1 MPVQLTP
8 TLSLNVV
15 QQHLVDAEDS
25 SRIELSFAETAVL
38 QLMLKHQGTLITR
51 EALLEAGWHDRVV
64 SASSLQQCIS
74 VLRKKL
80 ANYPEVELK
89 TIPRHGY
96 VLHLAS
102 QSKNNYCF
110 KKPKA
115 ALLFAIAVIAS
126 LILLSYAYI
135 SHNQAPYNENLVN
148 SKLSNIAGN
157 IRVFAAA
164 EQSKLSADAT
174 NKRLKNQINDEP
186 NWQAPFSSFT
196 SFALLSNKMDSFA
209 ICPDYQQNQCSGK
222 QLINISSETEH
233 GSQLE
238 LSDFL
243 TTKIRMEQKTY
254 NKLDLPELKKHQGDL
269 KEQIYHGDL
278 YFSINDNRLVRS
290 DIRISLVNLAPDN
303 GIFYFA
309 ACITDED
316 CYTTPIRYEIRGHF
330 KRTTEKW
337 QQRKVER
344 FDIEVSKTTLSSP
357 NALSDTAQLIYLALR
372 KQHLTQESLRFYRVY
387 QDDATAVWQLP
398 LVNNNIMWMQ
408 RQTLKL

>member
-1 MPVQLTP
+1 MQLTS

-15 QQHLVDAEDS
+15 QQYLFDAEDS

-96 VLHLAS
+96 VLHLTTPS
-102 QSKNNYCF
+102 QSNHRF
-110 KKPKA
+110 KKPTA
-115 ALLFAIAVIAS
+115 ALLFAVAVIAS
-126 LILLSYAYI
+126 VILLSYTYLN
-135 SHNQAPYNENLVN
+135 HHQAPYNENLVN
-148 SKLSNIAGN
+148 SKLSNVSGN
-157 IRVFAAA
+157 MRVFTPT
-164 EQSKLSADAT
+164 EQVQLSAELA
-174 NKRLKNQINDEP
+174 NKRLANQISNEP
-186 NWQAPFSSFT
+186 NWQAPFTSFS
-196 SFALLSNKMDSFA
+196 SFALLSDKMDSFA
-209 ICPDYQQNQCSGK
+209 ICPDYQQEQCSGK
-222 QLINISSETEH
+222 QLINISSETKH

-254 NKLDLPELKKHQGDL
+254 NKLELPELKAHQGDL

-278 YFSINDNRLVRS
+278 YFAIDDHRLVRS
-290 DIRISLVNLAPDN
+290 DIRISLVDLTPDS

-316 CYTTPIRYEIRGHF
+316 CYTTPIRYEVRGQF
-330 KRTTEKW
+330 KRTSEKW
-337 QQRKVER
+337 QQRTVER

-357 NALSDTAQLIYLALR
+357 NALSDTAQIIYLALR
-372 KQHLTQESLRFYRVY
+372 KQHLTQEQLSFYRVY
-387 QDDATAVWQLP
+387 QDDGTAIWQLP
-398 LVNNNIMWMQ
+398 LVENNMMWMQ

>member
-1 MPVQLTP
+1 MQLTS

-15 QQHLVDAEDS
+15 QQHLFDAEDS

-80 ANYPEVELK
+80 ASYPEVELK

-96 VLHLAS
+96 VLHLE
-102 QSKNNYCF
+102 SKHNQPSYF

-115 ALLFAIAVIAS
+115 ALLFTLAVIAS
-126 LILLSYAYI
+126 LILLGYAYI
-135 SHNQAPYNENLVN
+135 NHDQAPYNESLVT
-148 SKLSNIAGN
+148 SSLSNVSGN
-157 IRVFAAA
+157 IRVFTPAAQA
-164 EQSKLSADAT
+164 ELSADT
-174 NKRLKNQINDEP
+174 NKRLKNQISDEP
-186 NWQAPFSSFT
+186 NWQAPFSSFS
-196 SFALLSNKMDSFA
+196 SFALLTDKMDSFA
-209 ICPDYQQNQCSGK
+209 ICPNYQQGQCSGK
-222 QLINISSETEH
+222 QLINITSETQH
-233 GSQLE
+233 GSQLA

-254 NKLDLPELKKHQGDL
+254 NKLDLPELKAHQGDL

-278 YFSINDNRLVRS
+278 YFAIDDHRLVRS
-290 DIRISLVNLAPDN
+290 DMRISLVDLAPDN

-316 CYTTPIRYEIRGHF
+316 CYTTPIRYEIRGQF

-337 QQRKVER
+337 QQRTVER
-344 FDIEVSKTTLSSP
+344 FDVEVSKTTLSSP
-357 NALSDTAQLIYLALR
+357 NALSDTAQIIYLALR
-372 KQHLTQESLRFYRVY
+372 KQHLTQEQLSFYRVY
-387 QDDATAVWQLP
+387 QDDGTAIWQLP
-398 LVNNNIMWMQ
+398 LVNDNIMWMQ

>member
-1 MPVQLTP
+1 MQITP
-8 TLSLNVV
+8 MLSLNVT
-15 QQHLVDAEDS
+15 QQHLIDAEDS
-25 SRIELSFAETAVL
+25 SRIELSYAETAVL

-80 ANYPEVELK
+80 ANYPDIELK

-96 VLHLAS
+96 VLHLAN
-102 QSKNNYCF
+102 QNKTKF

-115 ALLFAIAVIAS
+115 VLVFAIAVIAS
-126 LILLSYAYI
+126 LFLLGYAYI
-135 SHNQAPYNENLVN
+135 NHHQAPYNEILVN
-148 SKLSNIAGN
+148 SKLSNVSGN
-157 IRVFAAA
+157 IRVFTATDQVQFSA
-164 EQSKLSADAT
+164 EIA
-174 NKRLKNQINDEP
+174 NKRLANQISNEP

-196 SFALLSNKMDSFA
+196 SFALLSDKMDSFA
-209 ICPDYQQNQCSGK
+209 ICPDYQQNQCSGN
-222 QLINISSETEH
+222 QLINISSETDH

-278 YFSINDNRLVRS
+278 YFAIDDHRLVRS
-290 DIRISLVNLAPDN
+290 DIRISLVDLASDN

-337 QQRKVER
+337 QQRTVER

-357 NALSDTAQLIYLALR
+357 NALSDTAQIIYLALR
-372 KQHLTQESLRFYRVY
+372 KQHLTQEQLSFYRVY
-387 QDDATAVWQLP
+387 QDDGTAIWQLP
-398 LVNNNIMWMQ
+398 LVNDNIMWMQ

>member
-1 MPVQLTP
+1 MQLTS

-51 EALLEAGWHDRVV
+51 EALLEAGWQDRVV

-80 ANYPEVELK
+80 ANYPEVEFK

-96 VLHLAS
+96 VLHIAA
-102 QSKNNYCF
+102 QSNHHYRL

-115 ALLFAIAVIAS
+115 ALLFAGAVIVS
-126 LILLSYAYI
+126 VILLGYAYLN
-135 SHNQAPYNENLVN
+135 HHQAPYNESLVN
-148 SKLSNIAGN
+148 SKLSSIAGN
-157 IRVFAAA
+157 IRVFTAVK
-164 EQSKLSADAT
+164 QPKLSADST

-196 SFALLSNKMDSFA
+196 SFALLSDKMDSFA

-222 QLINISSETEH
+222 QLINISSETDH

-278 YFSINDNRLVRS
+278 YFAIDDHRLVRS
-290 DIRISLVNLAPDN
+290 DIRISLVDLAPDN

-330 KRTTEKW
+330 KRKTEKW
-337 QQRKVER
+337 QQRTVER
-344 FDIEVSKTTLSSP
+344 FDIEVGKTTLSSP
-357 NALSDTAQLIYLALR
+357 NALSDTAQTIYLALR
-372 KQHLTQESLRFYRVY
+372 KQHLTQEQLSFYRIY
-387 QDDATAVWQLP
+387 QDDGTAIWQLP
-398 LVNNNIMWMQ
+398 LVSDNIMWMQ

>member
-1 MPVQLTP
+1 MQLTS

-15 QQHLVDAEDS
+15 QQHLFDAEDS

-80 ANYPEVELK
+80 VNYPEVELK

-96 VLHLAS
+96 VLHLATQN
-102 QSKNNYCF
+102 QSNHRF
-110 KKPKA
+110 KKPTA

-126 LILLSYAYI
+126 VILLSYAYLN
-135 SHNQAPYNENLVN
+135 HHQAPYNENLVH
-148 SKLSNIAGN
+148 SKLSNVSGN
-157 IRVFAAA
+157 VRVFTAAD
-164 EQSKLSADAT
+164 QVQLSADIA
-174 NKRLKNQINDEP
+174 NKRLANQISNEP
-186 NWQAPFSSFT
+186 NWQAPFTSFS
-196 SFALLSNKMDSFA
+196 SFALLSDKMDSFA
-209 ICPDYQQNQCSGK
+209 ICPDYQQDQCSGN
-222 QLINISSETEH
+222 QLINISSETAH

-278 YFSINDNRLVRS
+278 YFSIDDHRLVRS
-290 DIRISLVNLAPDN
+290 DIRISLVDLAPDS

-316 CYTTPIRYEIRGHF
+316 CYTTPIRYEIRGQF

-337 QQRKVER
+337 QQRRVER
-344 FDIEVSKTTLSSP
+344 FDIEVSKTSLSSP
-357 NALSDTAQLIYLALR
+357 NALSDTAQIIYLALR
-372 KQHLTQESLRFYRVY
+372 KQHLTQEQLSFYRVY
-387 QDDATAVWQLP
+387 QDDGTAIWQLP
-398 LVNNNIMWMQ
+398 LVNDNIMWMQ